1 MIKSSII
8 FYISIQQ
15 SNLFADDKKR
25 VKFINVSNTLA
36 IKKIRVIYLTLF
48 LILTIELSAPIF
60 DVPSMNAE
68 WVSCRVTKDGAT
80 VTYRVSLLI
89 FYLVSE
95 FWMFDARLASKFERR
110 NTAVNLFFFP
120 FFFTFISTIFFSSAK
135 TFSMRFQSRRKNAEI
150 KTRHLNCD
158 CYMKLKFTRQTGR
171 KIRTK

>member
-110 NTAVNLFFFP
+110 NTAVNLFFFLFFLLLSP
-120 FFFTFISTIFFSSAK
+120 QFFFLAQKHFRCDFKVAGK
-135 TFSMRFQSRRKNAEI
+135 MR
-150 KTRHLNCD
+150 
-158 CYMKLKFTRQTGR
+158 KLKLV
-171 KIRTK
+171 I